1 MNNYFKQIIDLKTS
15 DFDVTGLLEI
25 NNQVNNILNKEIL
38 EEFIQQ
44 EEKQEQDLNDLE
56 QINGD

>member
-44 EEKQEQDLNDLE
+44 EEK
-56 QINGD
+56 

>member
-44 EEKQEQDLNDLE
+44 EEKQEQNLNDLE